1 MEQIPIIR
9 FGDFTLDG
17 AQRRLLRAGQDVNLP
32 PKTFELLLYLVR
44 NSGRV
49 VPKDELLQAVWPD
62 VNVVENTL
70 AQRIREIREALG
82 AGADSARFIK
92 TVPKVGYQFI
102 AALDDEPRN
111 ATAPA
116 LISASPKKGVGVEIG
131 YLVLFGAALVTLVAL
146 LTTTSQ
152 RRTSRIPLSDHQL
165 VSGLAG
171 SPRFPSLSPDGSTM
185 AFVDEADGRSQV
197 WVRSVTDGPATQI
210 TFLDPVGLEWTRW
223 SPSGTEI
230 YFNYAGGIWSVPTV
244 GGGPRTIVARGKNP
258 TLSADGRTLAY
269 EGLGGADGDRG
280 IWIANADGTNSRRV
294 INRPFISPSTPA
306 ISPDGRLIVF
316 FQSSGGPMGD
326 LWIVP
331 SSGGTPRRLTF
342 DDAEGG
348 TPAWTPDGQF
358 VIFSSKRTGSHT
370 LWRIGVGG
378 GEAEPMTS
386 GAGEDRDPQVS
397 VDGRRLIYTN
407 VRNSF
412 SLERLN
418 ASTGRKTS
426 LAMRRTTIA
435 GPRFSPQGDRITFF
449 HETDAG
455 THLWTFDV
463 NGNDLRQITAV
474 KGERNILPRWS
485 AKGDALFFRQI
496 LPKDSFRRVSV
507 RGGGS
512 IEAGPWRWNSWVEL
526 DPSERAV
533 VYNRPGKSAPRV
545 EVPAAPDGL
554 PVADSGMTMVRQLHT
569 GLEATMGRALIKPRW
584 SPDGKMIYGSEE
596 VRMADRN
603 TWNVV
608 SCDST
613 SGACHTVTRGGNVVP
628 SPDGR
633 SLYFTRPANQGMRQL
648 CTTDVDGR
656 NERCLGEIGPFRL
669 PEIGF
674 DVSRDHLIVWPAF
687 HQGTREIWMARITQD
702 NKY

>member
-9 FGDFTLDG
+9 FGDFSLDG
-17 AQRRLLRAGQDVNLP
+17 AQRRLLRAGQDVYLP

-49 VPKDELLQAVWPD
+49 VPKDELLETLWPD

-82 AGADSARFIK
+82 EGAQSARFIK
-92 TVPKVGYQFI
+92 TVPRVGYQFV
-102 AALDDEPRN
+102 AVLDNEPRD
-111 ATAPA
+111 ATATP
-116 LISASPKKGVGVEIG
+116 LISASSKKASVGTG
-131 YLVLFGAALVTLVAL
+131 YLILFGAGLLALVGLV
-146 LTTTSQ
+146 TTTSQ

-165 VSGLAG
+165 VSGLTG

-185 AFVDEADGRSQV
+185 AFVDEVDGRSQV
-197 WVRSVTDGPATQI
+197 WVRSVTDGPATPI
-210 TFLDPVGLEWTRW
+210 TFLDQAGLEWTRW
-223 SPSGTEI
+223 SPSGNEI
-230 YFNYAGGIWSVPTV
+230 YFNYAAGIWSVPAI
-244 GGGPRTIVARGKNP
+244 GGAPRNIVARGKNP
-258 TLSADGRTLAY
+258 SLSADGRTLAY
-269 EGLGGADGDRG
+269 EGLGGADGDLG
-280 IWIANADGTNSRRV
+280 IWIANADGSSSRKV
-294 INRPFISPSTPA
+294 ITRPFISPSTPA

-342 DDAEGG
+342 DDTEGG
-348 TPAWTPDGQF
+348 TPTWTPDGQF

-370 LWRIGVGG
+370 LWRIPVAG
-378 GEAEPMTS
+378 GEAEAMTS

-397 VDGRRLIYTN
+397 FDGRRLIYTN

-412 SLERLN
+412 SVEMLN
-418 ASTGRKTS
+418 VSTGRRTS
-426 LAMRRTTIA
+426 LATRRTTIA
-435 GPRFSPQGDRITFF
+435 GPRFSPSGDRITFF

-463 NGNDLRQITAV
+463 EGNNLRQITSA

-507 RGGGS
+507 LGGGS
-512 IEAGPWRWNSWVEL
+512 TEAGPWPWNSWVEL
-526 DPSERAV
+526 DPSDRAV
-533 VYNRPGKSAPRV
+533 VYNEPGESARRV
-545 EVPAAPDGL
+545 EVPAAPGGL
-554 PVADSGMTMVRQLHT
+554 PVADTGVTIVRQLESGVET
-569 GLEATMGRALIKPRW
+569 ILERALIRPRW
-584 SPDGKMIYGSEE
+584 SPDGKTIFGTEE
-596 VRMADRN
+596 VRLADRN

-613 SGACHTVTRGGNVVP
+613 SGTCHTVTRGGNVVP

-633 SLYFTRPANQGMRQL
+633 LLYFMRPAKQGMRQL

-669 PEIGF
+669 PDLVF
-674 DVSRDHLIVWPAF
+674 DVSREHLIIWPAF
-687 HQGTREIWMARITQD
+687 HQGTREIWMASITQD
-702 NKY
+702 NK

>member
-1 MEQIPIIR
+1 MEQISITR

-17 AQRRLLRAGQDVNLP
+17 AQRRLLRAGQDVYLP

-44 NSGRV
+44 NRGRV
-49 VPKDELLQAVWPD
+49 IPKDELLEAVWAD

-82 AGADSARFIK
+82 EGAHGARFIK
-92 TVPKVGYQFI
+92 TVPRVGYQFI
-102 AALDDEPRN
+102 AVLDDNPRN
-111 ATAPA
+111 ATALP
-116 LISASPKKGVGVEIG
+116 LISASPKKAVGVHTYI
-131 YLVLFGAALVTLVAL
+131 VLFGAGLLALVAL

-152 RRTSRIPLSDHQL
+152 RRISRSPLSDHQL
-165 VSGLAG
+165 VSGSPG

-185 AFVDEADGRSQV
+185 AFVDELDGRSQV
-197 WVRSVTDGPATQI
+197 WVRSVTDGSATQV
-210 TFLDPVGLEWTRW
+210 TFVDQAGLEWTRW

-230 YFNYAGGIWSVPTV
+230 YFNYGGGIWSVPAV
-244 GGGPRTIVARGKNP
+244 GGGPRNIVARGKNP
-258 TLSADGRTLAY
+258 SLSADGRTLAY
-269 EGLGGADGDRG
+269 EGLGGADGDLG

-294 INRPFISPSTPA
+294 LNRPFISSSTPA
-306 ISPDGRLIVF
+306 ISPDGQLIVF

-342 DDAEGG
+342 DDTEGG

-386 GAGEDRDPQVS
+386 GAGEDRDPQIS
-397 VDGRRLIYTN
+397 FDGRRLIYTN

-412 SLERLN
+412 SLELLN

-426 LAMRRTTIA
+426 LATRRTTIA

-449 HETDAG
+449 HETNDG

-463 NGNDLRQITAV
+463 DGHDLRQITAGQ
-474 KGERNILPRWS
+474 GERNILPRWS

-507 RGGGS
+507 LGGGS
-512 IEAGPWRWNSWVEL
+512 TEAGPWPWNSWVEL
-526 DPSERAV
+526 DPSDRAV
-533 VYNRPGKSAPRV
+533 VYNRPGESAPRV
-545 EVPAAPDGL
+545 EVPAAPGGL
-554 PVADSGMTMVRQLHT
+554 PVADSGVTIVRQLES
-569 GLEATMGRALIKPRW
+569 GLETTLGRALIKPRW
-584 SPDGKMIYGSEE
+584 SPDGKTIFGTEQ
-596 VRMADRN
+596 VRLADVN
-603 TWNVV
+603 SWNVV

-613 SGACHTVTRGGNVVP
+613 SGTCHTVTKGGNVVP

-633 SLYFTRPANQGMRQL
+633 SLYFTRPAKQGMRQL

-656 NERCLGEIGPFRL
+656 NERFLGEIGPFRL
-669 PEIGF
+669 PDIGF
-674 DVSRDHLIVWPAF
+674 DVSREHLIVWPAF
-687 HQGTREIWMARITQD
+687 HQGRPEIWTARITQD
-702 NKY
+702 N